1 MMTDIL
7 QQLGQ
12 LGLIPVVAIERAAD
26 APKLGRALLDG
37 GLPCAEIT
45 FRTAAAEE
53 AIRLISTECPDVLVG
68 AGTVLSVEQAKRPW
82 PLEPNTLYRPALMPR

>member
-1 MMTDIL
+1 MTNIL
-7 QQLGQ
+7 QQLGN

-26 APKLGRALLDG
+26 APQLGQALLDG

-53 AIRLISTECPDVLVG
+53 AIRLMAAEYPDVLVG
-68 AGTVLSVEQAKRPW
+68 AGTVLSVEQAQK
-82 PLEPNTLYRPALMPR
+82 AVSA